1 MGLGKFGRVRV
12 IGPATP
18 IIPAPG
24 PLLATATSPAGDMS
38 ANIVGA
44 AMMVL
49 GKTKAS
55 FETAWPATGS
65 PVGQFT
71 FEWSNEYDPITNPG
85 ATFTTFTQTSA
96 DLLLQ
101 APASIAG
108 RFGVLLDVAVAWIR
122 PRYVRG
128 SGGAGAAVTCT
139 GVAASN

>member
-1 MGLGKFGRVRV
+1 MGLGKFGKVRL

-24 PLLATATSPAGDMS
+24 PLLASATSPAGDMS
-38 ANIVGA
+38 ASIVGA

-49 GKTKAS
+49 GKTKMS
-55 FETAWPATGS
+55 FELAWPATGS

-71 FEWSNEYDPITNPG
+71 FEWSNEYDPITNPT
-85 ATFTTFTQTSA
+85 ATFTTFTQSA
-96 DLLLQ
+96 SDLALQ

-108 RFGVLLDVAVAWIR
+108 RAGVLIDAAVTWVR
-122 PRYVRG
+122 PRYTRG
-128 SGGAGAAVTCT
+128 SGGAAAAATCT